1 MPIEAEIEGI
11 GILEF
16 PDGTSNDVIQST
28 AKRIISERAQPKA
41 PETVSAMSAQY
52 QAPQRTGDD
61 PYASMF
67 QAGSPQQLQSAVE
80 DAGKIGEQKA
90 IQGEAGQYV
99 TPYFQRP
106 GVMTAPPSVS
116 LSEAEKKRAAEQ
128 LAISAGLVGSAVA
141 PAFLPEALTTAAT
154 TGTLGTR
161 LLAGGAV
168 GGVSG
173 ATSGAFQAI
182 PETLRGEYGEAAK
195 TALRETAV
203 GTVAGPVVSEV
214 ARPLIKAGTAA
225 YELFLPGADRLRRF
239 LGTALRPQV
248 QRPKTLES
256 EEIRNIIFESTGE
269 RVPLGVAEAIGSPEI
284 ANAMKSLVPKA
295 EPSVEELEAVKRAV
309 LFSASRLGNKNLGI
323 SSDDLATETIN
334 LLKKEIGAVS
344 KPYEDAVKSVSK
356 QLDSSIKKG
365 FAEIENQF
373 QTLIPGTTATPTTL
387 GQNFRSNIQSGL
399 KYLKDTDNANY
410 GAVYANPA
418 YEKLQTKN
426 ISNLKEVANEIDA
439 SAVQQLSATPEEAL
453 SIVDQFG
460 FKIPSQ
466 ELPKT
471 VGIPSTYPEGTRGFV
486 GAIGKM
492 APNQTID
499 SLRKLRTQIG
509 NSIGDDTVLPGLG
522 DRAKLQLYR
531 AASNDI
537 SEAIDNLPTS
547 TLKNQLQLADKFH
560 RENVDNF
567 AGKEIQSIIKEVGAE
582 GGAGPASIALKLES
596 ADAPTFI
603 EQLKKASNPSEASRI
618 DSISK
623 EFIFNQ
629 AGKSARD
636 AVSGEVSIGKVINY
650 IDGLA
655 PELKKSYFPNFE
667 SIKSLA
673 KRQSALQSLEKSA
686 DKISS
691 SLTTDPRLLFEALGT
706 EGKAVEDLISTAMK
720 RSGEMEKAFRGT
732 VLGALKKGS
741 GAEITDAISQNP
753 AKFVK
758 TISDVD
764 GPFSSSQ
771 TKVAFDLI
779 GRENPE
785 LLNQLQFQY
794 VDDLISRYSKNGVL
808 DASSLASDLLPESAF
823 GKAKS
828 IKGYADAVLGSS
840 RTDNIRSVVQNLSK
854 MEKIRA
860 PLTESDPFIE
870 GVARGVGG
878 VAGGVAGKA
887 ARIGTIGAANQ
898 ANQIVKLVPRI
909 RYKIAAKLLTT
920 PELRYLAMKP
930 IGQITKNEANAILRA
945 TTAAISAYEGDD
957 SPDIDE
963 LQNLER

>member
-1 MPIEAEIEGI
+1 MPSREITET
-11 GILEF
+11 EF
-16 PDGTSNDVIQST
+16 YADRQIQPT
-28 AKRIISERAQPKA
+28 AQVPTQEMSE
-41 PETVSAMSAQY
+41 MSAQY
-52 QAPQRTGDD
+52 QTPQRNGTD

-67 QAGSPQQLQSAVE
+67 QAGSPQQLQAAVN

-90 IQGEAGQYV
+90 IEGEYGQYV

-106 GVMTAPPSVS
+106 GVMTAPPRVA
-116 LSEAEKKRAAEQ
+116 LSEEEKKRAAEQ
-128 LAISAGLVGSAVA
+128 LAISAGLVGGAIA
-141 PAFLPEALTTAAT
+141 PALLPEALTTAAT

-168 GGVSG
+168 GGTSG
-173 ATSGAFQAI
+173 ATSGALQAI
-182 PETLRGEYGEAAK
+182 PEILRGEYGEAAK

-203 GTVAGPVVSEV
+203 GTVAGPAVTEV

-225 YELFLPGADRLRRF
+225 YELFLPGADRLKRF
-239 LGTALRPQV
+239 LGTALRPQA
-248 QRPKTLES
+248 QRPQTLES

-284 ANAMKSLVPKA
+284 ANAMRSSVPKA

-323 SSDDLATETIN
+323 SADDLATETIN
-334 LLKKEIGAVS
+334 LLKKEIGSVS

-365 FAEIENQF
+365 FSEIENQF
-373 QTLIPGTTATPTTL
+373 QALIPGTTATPTSL

-410 GAVYANPA
+410 GAVYGNPA
-418 YEKLQTKN
+418 YEKLQTN
-426 ISNLKEVANEIDA
+426 TIGNLKKVANEIDA

-537 SEAIDNLPTS
+537 SETIDSLPTS

-582 GGAGPASIALKLES
+582 GGAGPAAIALKLES

-636 AVSGEVSIGKVINY
+636 AVSGEVSIGKVVNY
-650 IDGLA
+650 IDKLA
-655 PELKKSYFPNFE
+655 PEIKKSYFPNFE

-673 KRQSALQSLEKSA
+673 KRQSSLQNLEKSA

-691 SLTTDPRLLFEALGT
+691 SLTTDPRILFEALGN
-706 EGKAVEDLISTAMK
+706 EGKAVEDLVSTAMK

-741 GAEITDAISQNP
+741 GTEITDAISQNP
-753 AKFVK
+753 SKFVK
-758 TISDVD
+758 AISEVD
-764 GPFSSSQ
+764 GPFSSLQ
-771 TKVAFDLI
+771 TKAAFDLI

-794 VDDLISRYSKNGVL
+794 VDDLISKYSKNGAL
-808 DASSLASDLLPESAF
+808 DASSLASDLLPESPF

-828 IKGYADAVLGSS
+828 IKGYADAILGTS
-840 RTDNIRSVVQNLSK
+840 RTENIRSVVQNLSK
-854 MEKIRA
+854 MEKMRA
-860 PLTESDPFIE
+860 PLSESDPFIE
-870 GVARGVGG
+870 GIARGVGG
-878 VAGGVAGKA
+878 IVGGVAGKG

-945 TTAAISAYEGDD
+945 TTAAISAYDGDD